1 MSHIVR
7 YCSIWI
13 VLLITFYSVIFMQ
26 YLIWSL
32 SLYTLV
38 SLGDTPLH
46 AAACNGAVDCL
57 LMLLQYGIDPRSTNT
72 KGDTTTHLSSF
83 HSPSLSFTLPLS
95 IFLSIFHYPSLYLS
109 CSLSSILARPS
120 SLSFFHFVYFS
131 HFLSPTFSLL
141 PSLSFSLSFSFS
153 PLFPFSPSFSLFLYT
168 SSFHFRTEGH
178 WSCNSE

>member
-1 MSHIVR
+1 M
-7 YCSIWI
+7 
-13 VLLITFYSVIFMQ
+13 
-26 YLIWSL
+26 
-32 SLYTLV
+32 

-72 KGDTTTHLSSF
+72 KGDTTPHLSSF

-109 CSLSSILARPS
+109 CSLSSILLARPS

-131 HFLSPTFSLL
+131 HFLSLNLSLCPSLL

-153 PLFPFSPSFSLFLYT
+153 PLFPSSPSFSLFLYT

-178 WSCNSE
+178 